1 MLPIRDLNPTRRR
14 PYVTWALIAI
24 NVAVFF
30 LVQPRAFASLN
41 TDPTGNQV
49 ENQFLYEH
57 ALVPCELAHLHVLT
71 PSQVA
76 QCEGQSVTVTSD
88 TPYYPGKS
96 VYLSLLASLFFHANL
111 IHLLGNMWFLWIFG
125 DNVEDRFGHIGYLA
139 LYLVGGI
146 IASVG
151 YVVSTPNSITPTLGA
166 SGAIAAVMG
175 SYLVFYPRA
184 RIVTVILPL
193 IFLPFLVPAT
203 VLLGFWFI
211 LQFFTAQSSG
221 VAWVAHVVG
230 FVFGAGL
237 TLLLFRRRP
246 RTAPT
251 PTWPPSY

>member
-1 MLPIRDLNPTRRR
+1 MLPIRDLNPTRRK

-41 TDPTGNQV
+41 TDPTTSQV
-49 ENQFLYEH
+49 QNNFLYQH
-57 ALVPCELAHLHVLT
+57 ALIPCELQHLHVLT
-71 PSQVA
+71 PSEVA
-76 QCEGQSVTVTSD
+76 ECAGESAGVASD

-96 VYLSLLASLFFHANL
+96 VLLSVLASMFFHANL

-125 DNVEDRFGHIGYLA
+125 DNVEDRYGHVGYLA

-151 YVVSTPNSITPTLGA
+151 YVLSNPNSVTPTLGA

-175 SYLVFYPRA
+175 SYLALYPRA

-211 LQFFTAQSSG
+211 LQFFTEQSSG

-237 TLLLFRRRP
+237 TLLLFRHRP
-246 RTAPT
+246 RTAPS
-251 PTWPPSY
+251 PTWPPH